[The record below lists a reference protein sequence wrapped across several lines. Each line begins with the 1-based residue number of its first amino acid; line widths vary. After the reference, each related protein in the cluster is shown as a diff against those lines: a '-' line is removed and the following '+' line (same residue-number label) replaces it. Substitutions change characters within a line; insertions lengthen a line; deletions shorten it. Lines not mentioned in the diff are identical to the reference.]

1 MNIPYDMFTGAF
13 LSKITEFDLL
23 QVGDQTRRTIVDGYM
38 KQAVNAFINICKCN
52 YFVSA
57 DDVERTYT
65 VSHEDGTD
73 LSDGEVTEIVSI
85 VSEGMVV
92 FWMKP
97 YLNRQE
103 NLELVMNTRD
113 YTTYSSA
120 ELLYR
125 VGEAYKR
132 AQADFTNM
140 MREYSFNHGD
150 LSDLHL

>member
-1 MNIPYDMFTGAF
+1 MNISYDVFTGAF

-23 QVGDQTRRTIVDGYM
+23 TLGEQNQRTIVDGYM
-38 KQAVNAFINICKCN
+38 KKALNAFVTICKCN
-52 YFVSA
+52 YFVAA
-57 DDVERTYT
+57 DDSTRTFT
-65 VSHEDGTD
+65 AEHEDGTD
-73 LSDGEVTEIVSI
+73 LTDGELTEIVSI
-85 VSEGMVV
+85 VSEGMVAH
-92 FWMKP
+92 WMKP

-132 AQADFTNM
+132 AQDTFTNM

-150 LSDLHL
+150 LSAMHL

>member
-1 MNIPYDMFTGAF
+1 MVISYDVFTGAF

-23 QVGDQTRRTIVDGYM
+23 NVGDQNQRTIVDGYM
-38 KQAVNAFINICKCN
+38 KRAISSFQHICKCD
-52 YFVSA
+52 FITTA
-57 DDVERTYT
+57 DDDKREFDVTLDEGD
-65 VSHEDGTD
+65 E
-73 LSDGEVTEIVSI
+73 LTEIVDI
-85 VSEGMVV
+85 ISEGMVV
-92 FWMKP
+92 NWLKP

-132 AQADFTNM
+132 ANADFTNM
-140 MREYSFNHGD
+140 MREYSYNHGD
-150 LSDLHL
+150 LSAMHL